1 MNLARKSRN
10 ETKME
15 RIDSFIATDCTL
27 FQQSN
32 VIKTQPISWT
42 RNFLNF
48 RRSYNRSQ
56 LNRAWKWK
64 LIIRTSALDTL
75 LFLNRIA
82 LSKIN
87 IRTMP

>member
-32 VIKTQPISWT
+32 VIKTAD
-42 RNFLNF
+42 LVD
-48 RRSYNRSQ
+48 
-56 LNRAWKWK
+56 KK
-64 LIIRTSALDTL
+64 LS
-75 LFLNRIA
+75 
-82 LSKIN
+82 
-87 IRTMP
+87 